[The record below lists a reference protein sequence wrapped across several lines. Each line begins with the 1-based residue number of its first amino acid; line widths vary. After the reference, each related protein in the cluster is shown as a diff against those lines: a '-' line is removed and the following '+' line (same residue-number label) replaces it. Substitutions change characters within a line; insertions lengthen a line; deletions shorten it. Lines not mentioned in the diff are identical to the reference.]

1 MRFEGEVPPEV
12 AAEYEKMKGEKGME
26 KLREVEHGRTTSPE
40 EDTLLAIG
48 DQDPKAVTNYVDW
61 VAEKIKEEGKLK
73 NIDPGLEARAI
84 ETVKNFWVKQLAN
97 VGEGKTKSAETFL
110 EEVRNAVERVLT
122 RTQRQGGKE
131 KERDAWREEKLKQH
145 LRQ

>member
-1 MRFEGEVPPEV
+1 MRFEGEIPPEV
-12 AAEYEKMKGEKGME
+12 AAEYEKMKGEESME
-26 KLREVEHGRTTSPE
+26 KSREVEHGRTTSPE

-48 DQDPKAVTNYVDW
+48 DQDLKAVTSYVDW
-61 VAEKIKEEGKLK
+61 VADEMKGEGKLK

-110 EEVRNAVERVLT
+110 REVRNAVERVLT
-122 RTQRQGGKE
+122 RTKRQSGDE
-131 KERDAWREEKLKQH
+131 KERGAWKEEKLRQH
-145 LRQ
+145 LGR

>member
-12 AAEYEKMKGEKGME
+12 AAEHEKMKGEESME
-26 KLREVEHGRTTSPE
+26 KLREVEHGRGTSPE

-61 VAEKIKEEGKLK
+61 VAERIKKEGKLK
-73 NIDPGLEARAI
+73 KIDPGLEARAI
-84 ETVKNFWVKQLAN
+84 EAVTNFWVKQLAN
-97 VGEGKTKSAETFL
+97 VGEGKKKSAEEFL

-122 RTQRQGGKE
+122 RTQRQGGDKKE
-131 KERDAWREEKLKQH
+131 KGAWRDEKLRQH
-145 LRQ
+145 LGR